1 MRHIHNKCYRG
12 AYSRARPTCV
22 ERDQAEA
29 PGFDAPWLTANFL
42 KTKHRFYK
50 QVQEELIVACDYLLY
65 TLFISFRLFLTY
77 IISQSYFSLSKVACF
92 RRLHNTARV
101 ITVCASLF
109 IHSKA
114 ACLGDKIIFGMR
126 HCALLVCC
134 SSWPVKPLDHLSVCS
149 AT

>member
-1 MRHIHNKCYRG
+1 MSQKIWNHRAIISKTAISRIAFDNHLVVGEIDATPGNKCYRG
-12 AYSRARPTCV
+12 AYSRVRPTCV

-114 ACLGDKIIFGMR
+114 ACLETK
-126 HCALLVCC
+126 
-134 SSWPVKPLDHLSVCS
+134 
-149 AT
+149 